1 MGKRLER
8 AVRVGAEA
16 VARWPRATVAA
27 SLVLAAVGGWLG
39 VAHLRIDTDQDKL
52 VSSEADYFRRYK
64 LEYLGN
70 FPETEY
76 AWVAIAVDGQP
87 KKALAFAEDLVVRL
101 RAVPGVVFAR
111 HAVDLAG
118 LRDYP
123 LHLLSDDELAAARA
137 RLLESRDEL
146 RQLVAA
152 RDLGDLLGGI
162 VERTSELALEGGEGD
177 EGDRAAFAF
186 LDGLLADAER
196 ALAGEPP
203 TGEGLSALVPGARAS
218 TVVPFFDTDPRDD
231 PDGARASFL
240 FVAVQLERDYATLAV
255 IEGPL
260 AGVREALA
268 ATRAAHPGVDAG
280 LTGRPVLSADEMM
293 STNADMTLASSI
305 SFLGVAIIYM
315 LAFRSVWRPL
325 LVMGALFF
333 GITWTYG
340 FAALAVG
347 SLNLLSL
354 VFTIILIGLGG
365 DFGIHVLARYLEFR
379 SAGAS
384 PREASVEALVLTGP
398 GNLTA
403 ACTSAAAFLS
413 SLLVDFQGL
422 AELGLIAGVGV
433 LLCVL
438 AMHTTL
444 PAALILLEPASAR
457 VRAPVTYG
465 FLARLEPW
473 TRPLALGAVALTVVL
488 ALVGRGLRFD
498 TALLDLNDP
507 TLESVRWERRLAKE
521 AASSSW
527 FAVFLVPD
535 VDAARALTARLR
547 ARGEVFARVESV
559 IDVLPPPGREER
571 LRELAQALEPERFAA
586 VPTRALDGE
595 GDPARVAARL
605 RELEGLLAPLLEKA
619 RAARAAPEEV
629 DALAALTARA
639 GRVAAALERRRPN
652 AAGDAGLRALSAWQ
666 VELLDGLKGFV
677 GALLA
682 PRPLGLAQVPDVIRE
697 RTVGKD
703 GQLAVM
709 AFPRDDLWD
718 PAKLERFHD
727 EITAL
732 DPQVTGV
739 PIMVHRS
746 IDAMR
751 RGFVVALA
759 YAVLIVLVLVG
770 ADLRSPAQV
779 ALALLPV
786 AIGMIWTAG
795 AAVLFGLSLN
805 LANFYAVPILVGIG
819 VDNGVHLVHRWREAP
834 GVNPATGPTGAAV
847 SLTSGTTL
855 IGFGSLVFAAH
866 AGLASFGA
874 LLVIGTITELV
885 ASLLILPPVLL
896 ALGRRGDRR
905 GNEPH
910 PPGVAA

>member
-1 MGKRLER
+1 MGTRLER

-16 VARWPRATVAA
+16 VARWPRAIVAA
-27 SLVLAAVGGWLG
+27 SIILAAAGGWLG
-39 VAHLRIDTDQDKL
+39 LTRLKIDTDQDKL

-64 LEYLGN
+64 LDYLGN

-76 AWVAIAVDGQP
+76 VWVAIAVDGQP
-87 KKALAFAEDLVVRL
+87 GRALAFAEDLVVGL

-123 LHLLSDDELAAARA
+123 LHLLSEDELAAART
-137 RLLESRDEL
+137 RLLAAKEDL

-162 VERTSELALEGGEGD
+162 VERTSELALDAQEGAREAE
-177 EGDRAAFAF
+177 EGDRAAFGF

-196 ALAGEPP
+196 ALAGEAP
-203 TGEGLSALVPGARAS
+203 TGEGLGALVPGARAS
-218 TVVPFFDTDPRDD
+218 TVVPFFDTDPRED
-231 PDGARASFL
+231 PDGARARFL
-240 FVAVQLERDYATLAV
+240 FVAVQVERDFATLAV

-260 AGVREALA
+260 AGVRAALSTA
-268 ATRAAHPGVDAG
+268 RAAHPGVEVG

-305 SFLGVAIIYM
+305 SFLGVAIIFM

-325 LVMGALFF
+325 LVVGALLL

-354 VFTIILIGLGG
+354 VFTVILIGLGA
-365 DFGIHVLARYLEFR
+365 DFGIHVLARYLELR
-379 SAGAS
+379 SAGAP
-384 PREASVEALVLTGP
+384 PREAAVEALVATGP

-444 PAALILLEPASAR
+444 PAALILLEPATAR
-457 VRAPVTYG
+457 VRPPVTYG

-473 TRPLALGAVALTVVL
+473 TRPLALAAVALTVAL

-498 TALLDLNDP
+498 AALLDLNDP

-521 AASSSW
+521 AASSAW

-535 VDAARALTARLR
+535 VPAARALTARLR
-547 ARGEVFARVESV
+547 AHPVFARVESV
-559 IDVLPPPGREER
+559 IDVLPPPGREDR

-586 VPTRALDGE
+586 VPTRAL
-595 GDPARVAARL
+595 GDTHDTVAADRARVASRL

-629 DALAALTARA
+629 AALDALTSRA
-639 GRVAAALERRRPN
+639 GRLAATLERPAAASDP
-652 AAGDAGLRALSAWQ
+652 GWRALSAWQ

-677 GALLA
+677 AALLA

-697 RTVGKD
+697 RTVGRD

-709 AFPRDDLWD
+709 GFPKDDLWD
-718 PAKLERFHD
+718 PAHLERFHG
-727 EITAL
+727 EITAI

-739 PIMVHRS
+739 PVMVHRS

-751 RGFVVALA
+751 RGFVVALG
-759 YAVLIVLVLVG
+759 YAVLIVLVLV
-770 ADLRSPAQV
+770 AVDLRSPAHI

-786 AIGMIWTAG
+786 AVGMVWTAG
-795 AAVLFGLSLN
+795 LAVLAGLSLN

-819 VDNGVHLVHRWREAP
+819 VDNGVHLLHRWREAP
-834 GVNPATGPTGAAV
+834 RSNPATGPTGAAV
-847 SLTSGTTL
+847 SLTSATTL
-855 IGFGSLVFAAH
+855 VGFGSLFFASH
-866 AGLASFGA
+866 AGLSSLGA
-874 LLVIGTITELV
+874 LLVVGTGAGLV
-885 ASLLILPPVLL
+885 TSLLLLPPVLVAL
-896 ALGRRGDRR
+896 ARRTR
-905 GNEPH
+905 E
-910 PPGVAA
+910 